1 MSNMQKLNGLMGLLP
16 YLKAR
21 RFKLI
26 LLLFLSVVIA
36 ALGLLPIQIIAGIV
50 DVLST
55 GNSRFF
61 ALLGDHLERYVM
73 LYAVVY
79 LARQALD
86 IYYGHTAGMLAHEII
101 ESIRDDA
108 MLWTMN
114 TFKPYKES
122 KKEGDVTSRISGDVE
137 WVVRAVAGP
146 LNGFLPMIL
155 QMIGSVVIL
164 LAWNLTLGLIALAL
178 IAPLFLASQRVAVH
192 SKRIASQQR
201 AANGK
206 LVGAISDVLFGMP
219 VIKAWQSESFEA
231 EYFHRSS
238 HAIFDLSEQN
248 QKAFDIYWGITYLLK
263 GIGSLSAIGLS
274 VRSVLAGTMTIGSI
288 SVAYSYMSNVLSP
301 AVSLSRYG
309 NDLLQA
315 DAALARVFE
324 LKPKGEQTAAPME
337 LHSAPQIRFEDVSI
351 VCSDTRRLEN
361 ITFTAEPNELLVLA
375 GESGSGKSTI
385 LQTLLGNQI
394 PEKGRILV
402 NGVEMTHRLP
412 DLRGATSVSF
422 QEACLFDR
430 SLEENVAYACTAP
443 DAQRVK
449 AQLEAA
455 GLGALTA
462 ERGLGFQV
470 GTKGKALSGGE
481 RRRVAFARAMY
492 KSASLYILD
501 EPTSEMD
508 AETSK
513 TVLTQ
518 ILTLRKNA
526 TVIVASH
533 DPLLIAQA
541 DKVIPLSSRVQA

>member
-1 MSNMQKLNGLMGLLP
+1 MSNTQKFNGLKGLRGLLP
-16 YLKAR
+16 YLKVR

-26 LLLFLSVVIA
+26 LLLCLSVVLA
-36 ALGLLPIQIIAGIV
+36 ALRLLPIQIIAGIV

-55 GNSRFF
+55 GTSRFF
-61 ALLGDHLERYVM
+61 ALLGNRVERYVL
-73 LYAVVY
+73 LYAVIY
-79 LARQALD
+79 LAAQAID
-86 IYYGHTAGMLAHEII
+86 IYYGHTVTVLAQEII

-108 MLWTMN
+108 MRWTMR
-114 TFKPYKES
+114 TFKPYRES
-122 KKEGDVTSRISGDVE
+122 RKEGDVTSRISGDVE

-155 QMIGSVVIL
+155 QMIGSVAIL

-178 IAPLFLASQRVAVH
+178 IIPLFLASRRVAVH
-192 SKRIASQQR
+192 SKRIATQQR

-219 VIKAWQSESFEA
+219 VIKAWQSESYEA

-248 QKAFDIYWGITYLLK
+248 QKAFDVYWGITYMLK

-324 LKPKGEQTAAPME
+324 LKPEGEEPGRPVE
-337 LHSAPQIRFEDVSI
+337 LHAAPQIRFEGVSI
-351 VCSDTRRLEN
+351 VCNDTRRLEN
-361 ITFTAEPNELLVLA
+361 LTFTAEPNELLVLA

-385 LQTLLGNQI
+385 LQTLLGNQM
-394 PEKGRILV
+394 PEAGKVLV
-402 NGVEMTHRLP
+402 NGVEMTRRLC

-422 QEACLFDR
+422 QDACLFDR
-430 SLEENVAYACTAP
+430 SLGENVAYACAAP
-443 DAQRVK
+443 DAERAREK
-449 AQLEAA
+449 LEAA
-455 GLGALTA
+455 GLGALAA
-462 ERGLGFQV
+462 ERGLDFQV

-492 KSASLYILD
+492 RSAPLYILD

-508 AETSK
+508 AETSR
-513 TVLTQ
+513 TVLAQ
-518 ILTLRKNA
+518 ILELKKNA

-533 DPLLIAQA
+533 DPQLIARA
-541 DKVIPLSSRVQA
+541 DRVIPLS